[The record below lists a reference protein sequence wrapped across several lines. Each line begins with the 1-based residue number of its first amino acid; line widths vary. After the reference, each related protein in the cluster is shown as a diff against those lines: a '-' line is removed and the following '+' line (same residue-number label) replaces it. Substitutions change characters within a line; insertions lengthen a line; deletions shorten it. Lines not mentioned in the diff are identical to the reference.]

1 MRHAECR
8 CPSMYFDICRIK
20 MRTYIKMSLA
30 NCRLEGCY
38 FRVYDICLKTYRQ
51 TIIDVVQLGK
61 MALESAEN

>member
-1 MRHAECR
+1 
-8 CPSMYFDICRIK
+8 
-20 MRTYIKMSLA
+20 MSLA